1 MNPTIS
7 KETLIEEVSK
17 AAFTG
22 NAAAF
27 VGAGISTPSK
37 LPNWMDLLRPLA
49 EPMGL
54 QIKEEDDLPGIAQY
68 IVNMSA
74 GSRTSLFA
82 RIQTAIKQAKAKPN
96 HYHQALA
103 RSAIDLVWT
112 TNYDDLLELAY
123 PAGAPVVHSRD
134 TDIAHHHEPGR
145 REIIKAHGCI
155 NRSSADELVITR
167 EDFEDYFVRHPL
179 MAERLRNDLQR
190 KTFLF
195 AGYGYGDPNIASILV
210 EARRLA
216 HKVPKQRYMLQRKA
230 DSGKAPDAIQRQQQW
245 VMDLRRVGIHCAVV
259 DNFDEYA
266 AVLDSIALRSRGPT
280 MYVTGGHVANSKLA
294 EDVGRELAK
303 RTDVSVVLFDGQS
316 TGASRNFI
324 QAFVHQAAKDRI
336 DFRER
341 IRYFANPYAQVPALS
356 NDPQLLPRLKEWRA
370 EMLRSANTVL
380 AFDGGMGTRAEVEL
394 AADLG
399 CNILLVAENSAGS
412 STDLARIAHIR
423 KLLPDDN
430 EYLTSTDSGIPMQPA
445 EIIDLALRKMP
456 GWSSW

>member
-7 KETLIEEVSK
+7 KDTLVEEVSK

-27 VGAGISTPSK
+27 IGAGISTPSQ
-37 LPNWMDLLRPLA
+37 LPNWIDLLRPLA

-54 QIKEEDDLPGIAQY
+54 QIRDEDDLPGIAQY

-82 RIQTAIKQAKAKPN
+82 RVQAAIKGSKAKPN
-96 HYHQALA
+96 HYHLSLA

-112 TNYDDLLELAY
+112 TNYDDLLESAY
-123 PAGAPVVHSRD
+123 PVGAPVVHSRD

-167 EDFEDYFVRHPL
+167 EDFEDYFVKHPL

-216 HKVPKQRYMLQRKA
+216 NKVPKQRYMLQLKA
-230 DSGKAPDAIQRQQQW
+230 DPRKSPDAMQRQQQW
-245 VMDLRRVGIHCAVV
+245 VMDLRRIGIDSAII
-259 DNFDEYA
+259 DNFDDYA
-266 AVLDSIALRSRGPT
+266 DVLDRIALRSRGPT
-280 MYVTGGHVANSKLA
+280 IYVTGGHTANSKLA

-324 QAFVHQAAKDRI
+324 QAFVDQAAKDRI

-341 IRYFANPYAQVPALS
+341 IRYFANPYARVPALS

-399 CNILLVAENSAGS
+399 CNILLVAENRVGS
-412 STDLARIAHIR
+412 SSDLAKMAHIR
-423 KLLPDDN
+423 KLLPDN
-430 EYLTSTDSGIPMQPA
+430 SRYLNATDSGTPMSAA
-445 EIIDLALRKMP
+445 EIIDLALTKMP
-456 GWSSW
+456 YWRSW

>member
-7 KETLIEEVSK
+7 TQTLVEEISK

-54 QIKEEDDLPGIAQY
+54 QITEDDDLPGIAQY

-82 RIQTAIKQAKAKPN
+82 RIQTAIKQSKSKPN
-96 HYHQALA
+96 HYHHSLA

-112 TNYDDLLELAY
+112 TNYDDLLETAY
-123 PAGAPVVHSRD
+123 PVGAPVVHSRD

-167 EDFEDYFVRHPL
+167 EDFEDYFVKHPL
-179 MAERLRNDLQR
+179 MAERLRSDLQR

-230 DSGKAPDAIQRQQQW
+230 DASKAPDAIQRQQQW
-245 VMDLRRVGIHCAVV
+245 AMDLRRIGIDCAIVN
-259 DNFDEYA
+259 NFDEYA
-266 AVLDSIALRSRGPT
+266 AALASIALRSRGPT
-280 MYVTGGHVANSKLA
+280 MYVTGGHTANSKLA
-294 EDVGRELAK
+294 EEVGRELAK

-316 TGASRNFI
+316 TGASRSFI
-324 QAFVHQAAKDRI
+324 QAFVDQAAKDRI

-341 IRYFANPYAQVPALS
+341 IRYFPNPYAQVPALS
-356 NDPQLLPRLKEWRA
+356 NDPELLPRLKEWRA

-399 CNILLVAENSAGS
+399 CNILLCAENNAGS
-412 STDLARIAHIR
+412 SAALAQIAHIR
-423 KLLPDDN
+423 KLLPHDH
-430 EYLTSTDSGIPMQPA
+430 EYLSSTDSGTPMQPA
-445 EIIDLALRKMP
+445 EIIDLVLAKMP
-456 GWSSW
+456 QWKSW

>member
-1 MNPTIS
+1 VDPTIS

-17 AAFTG
+17 AAFVG

-27 VGAGISTPSK
+27 VGAGISTPSQ

-49 EPMGL
+49 APMGL
-54 QIKEEDDLPGIAQY
+54 QIKDEDDLPGIAQY

-82 RIQTAIKQAKAKPN
+82 RIQTAIKQSKAKPN
-96 HYHQALA
+96 HYHQSLA

-112 TNYDDLLELAY
+112 TNYDDLLESAY
-123 PAGAPVVHSRD
+123 TVGAPVVHSRD
-134 TDIAHHHEPGR
+134 TDIAYHHEPGR

-195 AGYGYGDPNIASILV
+195 VGYGYGDPNIASILV

-230 DSGKAPDAIQRQQQW
+230 DTKKTPDAIQRQQQW
-245 VMDLRRVGIHCAVV
+245 VMDLRRMGIDCAIV
-259 DNFDEYA
+259 DDFDDYA
-266 AVLDSIALRSRGPT
+266 AVLDGIALRSRGPT
-280 MYVTGGHVANSKLA
+280 MYVTGGHTASSKLA
-294 EDVGRELAK
+294 EEVGRELAK

-316 TGASRNFI
+316 TGASRNLI
-324 QAFVHQAAKDRI
+324 QSFTDQSAKDRI
-336 DFRER
+336 DFRDR

-399 CNILLVAENSAGS
+399 CNLVLVAESSAGS
-412 STDLARIAHIR
+412 SADLAKMAHVR
-423 KLLPDDN
+423 KLLPDN
-430 EYLTSTDSGIPMQPA
+430 SGYLAATDGGTPMQAA
-445 EIIDLALRKMP
+445 EIVDLALGEMP
-456 GWSSW
+456 HWRSW